1 MPEETLVYLVLM
13 ETPDH
18 AEKPDYRDTP
28 VIRVP
33 SETQGL
39 WVAPEQEGR
48 PAGREVLARKATEV
62 TTENWE
68 SQEILEDLA
77 QMEERV
83 IQDQPDHRVLPDL
96 ADPRV

>member
-1 MPEETLVYLVLM
+1 M
-13 ETPDH
+13 
-18 AEKPDYRDTP
+18 
-28 VIRVP
+28 
-33 SETQGL
+33 
-39 WVAPEQEGR
+39 
-48 PAGREVLARKATEV
+48 ARKATEV

-96 ADPRV
+96 GDPRV

>member
-1 MPEETLVYLVLM
+1 MPEEKLVYLVLM

-18 AEKPDYRDTP
+18 AEKPDYRDIP
-28 VIRVP
+28 AIRVP

-39 WVAPEQEGR
+39 WVAPEQEVR
-48 PAGREVLARKATEV
+48 PVGREVLARKATEV

-68 SQEILEDLA
+68 TQEILEDLA

-83 IQDQPDHRVLPDL
+83 IQDQPDHRVLPGL
-96 ADPRV
+96 GGPRV